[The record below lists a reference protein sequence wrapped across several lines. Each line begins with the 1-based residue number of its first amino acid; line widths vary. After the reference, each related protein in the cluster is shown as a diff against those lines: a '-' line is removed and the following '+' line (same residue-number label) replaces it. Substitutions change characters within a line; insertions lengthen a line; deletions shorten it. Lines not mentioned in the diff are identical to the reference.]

1 MVARTHGRQNSWSS
15 ELMVARTHGRQ
26 NSWSPEAHG
35 RQQEPVHSIGITS
48 ASPNQKISL
57 PPIDYKPPIWKNI
70 YENNKCNIELYL
82 ETY

>member
-1 MVARTHGRQNSWSS
+1 MV
-15 ELMVARTHGRQ
+15 VRTHGRQ

-35 RQQEPVHSIGITS
+35 RQQEPVHSLGITS
-48 ASPNQKISL
+48 VSPNQKISL
-57 PPIDYKPPIWKNI
+57 PPIDYKPPIWKKYI

>member
-35 RQQEPVHSIGITS
+35 RQQEPVDSLDYFS
-48 ASPNQKISL
+48 LSKSKISL
-57 PPIDYKPPIWKNI
+57 PPIDYKPPKLNI
-70 YENNKCNIELYL
+70 YTY
-82 ETY
+82 ET